1 MNTKQECNKVLTSK
15 VQAKVLASK
24 MTPSQ
29 FVPYV
34 THNNF
39 KEITLRGTILSIV
52 LAVVLGAAN
61 VYLGLLVGLTVSA
74 SIPASVM
81 SMAALRCFKDSNIL
95 ENNIV
100 QTAASAGE
108 ALAAAAIFTLPGL
121 VIMNTERDLG
131 NPTFQGVQGW
141 DTFLGSN
148 YAYVTF
154 LTFFGGCLG
163 IAYSIPLRRALLI
176 EIEPPLKFPEGVA
189 TAQVL
194 RSGEKGGKAVYAVGA
209 GTLLGT
215 TTKLFETLGL
225 YSPTLGVGWLYKN
238 MYPSY
243 IGLNVSSALFGVGY
257 IVGPNVG
264 IVLFLGSMCQYL
276 IMIPISAVIN
286 NRWSESEWDVSSN
299 GEFNGENVAGAEFGE
314 ARYAGIGL
322 MVIGGIWSL
331 INLRAAL
338 VTSVKF
344 GIRQLRGKQSDA
356 NQVSNNDGL
365 PARLDQDFPFKLTLA
380 IIGGTI
386 IPLYI
391 LFSAFSDSW
400 ARCLLMAVVVS
411 VLSFLFASVA
421 AYMAGLVGSSNNPVS
436 GVTISSSLVISALI
450 LGLWGADDP
459 IGPPTAVIMCCAV
472 ASACAISGDN
482 MQDLKAGYL
491 LGATPWKQE
500 LAMILGVTV
509 TSVVIAP
516 ILELL
521 NAAYTLGVG
530 LEAPQA
536 SIIATIPVGIING
549 TLPWAYIGVGAALGA
564 VIIVIDKLLE
574 RKGCSFRLPVLAFAV
589 AFYLPCAY
597 LVPIFLGSMLHFL
610 AGTTPDDNA
619 SEGVLYCA
627 GLVAG
632 DALFG
637 IISAIPIVAS
647 SDGNIMRVVGYEK
660 SWPALFPLVAI
671 LTSITLMAKYSPFT
685 GSDSLDNAN
694 EKAQQ
699 PESVNPEDREV
710 GI

>member
-1 MNTKQECNKVLTSK
+1 MTANT
-15 VQAKVLASK
+15 
-24 MTPSQ
+24 

-34 THNNF
+34 THNDYR
-39 KEITLRGTILSIV
+39 EITVRGVVLSIV

-81 SMAALRCFKDSNIL
+81 SMAALKCFKDSNIL

-131 NPTFQGVQGW
+131 NPTFAGVEGW
-141 DTFLGSN
+141 DSFLGVN

-154 LTFFGGCLG
+154 LTLFGGLLG
-163 IAYSIPLRRALLI
+163 IAYSIPLRRALLM

-194 RSGEKGGKAVYAVGA
+194 RSGEKGGNAVYAVGA
-209 GTLLGT
+209 GTALGT
-215 TTKLFETLGL
+215 LTKLFETLGM

-264 IVLFLGSMCQYL
+264 TVLFLGSMCQYL

-286 NRWSESEWDVSSN
+286 DRWSEAEWDTSSN
-299 GEFNGENVAGAEFGE
+299 GEFNGANVASAEFGE

-322 MVIGGIWSL
+322 MVVGGLWSL
-331 INLRAAL
+331 VSLRSAL
-338 VTSVKF
+338 ITSVKF
-344 GIRQLRGKQSDA
+344 GIRQLRGTQNEA
-356 NQVSNNDGL
+356 NQVESSTNL
-365 PARLDQDFPFKLTLA
+365 PARLDQDFPFKITLL

-386 IPLYI
+386 VPLYI
-391 LFSAFSDSW
+391 IFSAFSDSW
-400 ARCLLMAVVVS
+400 GRCLLMAVVVAI
-411 VLSFLFASVA
+411 LSFLFASVA

-450 LGLWGADDP
+450 LGLWGSDDP

-500 LAMILGVTV
+500 FAMILGVFV

-521 NAAYTLGVG
+521 DSAYTLGIG

-549 TLPWAYIGVGAALGA
+549 TLPWAYIGVGAGLGV
-564 VIIVIDKLLE
+564 VIIALDKTLE
-574 RKGCSFRLPVLAFAV
+574 RFNINFRLPVLAFAV
-589 AFYLPCAY
+589 AFYLPCTY
-597 LVPIFLGSMLHFL
+597 LVPIFMGSMLHL
-610 AGTTPDDNA
+610 IARTSPDDNA

-632 DALFG
+632 DSLFG

-647 SDGNIMRVVGYEK
+647 SNGDIMRVVDYEK
-660 SWPALFPLVAI
+660 SWPALLPLLAI
-671 LTSITLMAKYSPFT
+671 LASITLVAKFSPFT
-685 GSDSLDNAN
+685 GGSKKGMNTGADPAEASAETVVQKN
-694 EKAQQ
+694 ET
-699 PESVNPEDREV
+699 VNPEENSRDE
-710 GI
+710 ISQI